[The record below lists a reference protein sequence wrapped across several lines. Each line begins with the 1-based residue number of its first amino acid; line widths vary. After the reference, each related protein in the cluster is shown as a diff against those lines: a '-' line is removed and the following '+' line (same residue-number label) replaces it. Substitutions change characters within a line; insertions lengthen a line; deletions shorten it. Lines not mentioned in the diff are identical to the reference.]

1 MNKKLIRFEIA
12 DKFGSPL
19 DVILLLCIL
28 TKGKWVRRKLVVLK
42 LSLITVCP
50 LSLITMILVTMS
62 SAAITI

>member
-1 MNKKLIRFEIA
+1 MIKKIIRFEIT

-19 DVILLLCIL
+19 GVILLLCTV
-28 TKGKWVRRKLVVLK
+28 TKGKWVRRKLVATK